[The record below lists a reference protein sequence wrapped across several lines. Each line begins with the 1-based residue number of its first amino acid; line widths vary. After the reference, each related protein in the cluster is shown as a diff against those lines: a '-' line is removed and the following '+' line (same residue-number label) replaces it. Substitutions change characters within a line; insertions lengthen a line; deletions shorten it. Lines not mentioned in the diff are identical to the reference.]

1 VGFVQFRASTWNV
14 NNRDFRDTH
23 RELLRRV
30 DTDLLALQEVSP
42 GFHKELESTG
52 LFDWSAFSLSLRPPQ
67 HEEGRARRLGCAVF
81 GQSPFQFCSAELL
94 KELRFPERAL
104 IVKINSGVDL
114 TMCSFHTPPG
124 ASWGKIKPQTLHAI
138 AEWLTKRSGYT
149 IFGIDANTPKTDHRV
164 FEQNQWWWKDEPALL
179 EHSPLHEL
187 RDCFRLY
194 LEERPEVLKEIAS
207 RRPTG
212 PLAISHIRG
221 NRRKRTECRYDFIYV
236 SPGLDVLDVNYLF
249 EESVQ
254 AGSDHALVTALLKM
268 RSESKGRWCL

>member
-1 VGFVQFRASTWNV
+1 
-14 NNRDFRDTH
+14 
-23 RELLRRV
+23 LLRRV

-104 IVKINSGVDL
+104 TVKINSGVDL